1 MKVKEEG
8 RGEERICQSH
18 QEPLKLFCK
27 DDQTPICVVC
37 DRSKKHQGHMVLPI
51 EEATQDYN
59 KKIQDL
65 VESLKMEKERV
76 LELKAMRAARNKQS
90 LETITSE
97 MQRMACVFKQA
108 HQFLEEQ
115 KQLLLEQWES
125 LQVAAEEQR
134 ESDATCLSEDI
145 ACLDSFIEKAE
156 GRWWQ
161 PESTFLQEMK
171 MTLKRSKKR
180 TFPEPI
186 GIFSQLQDR
195 LDSLTLQNTAIAKRM
210 KKFKDSLSSEVT
222 KSNLDFPVIAGTAT
236 DASSSGLE
244 KEEAS
249 SPLAKRR
256 RVKQV
261 IATERNMKLE
271 QPQRGLEC
279 FAKPFFGSL
288 ESKMPSPASSS
299 CKKFSMNNDVKEH
312 HENESSSWCSLS

>member
-210 KKFKDSLSSEVT
+210 KKFKD
-222 KSNLDFPVIAGTAT
+222 
-236 DASSSGLE
+236 ASSSGLE

>member
-90 LETITSE
+90 LE
-97 MQRMACVFKQA
+97 
-108 HQFLEEQ
+108 
-115 KQLLLEQWES
+115 
-125 LQVAAEEQR
+125 
-134 ESDATCLSEDI
+134 
-145 ACLDSFIEKAE
+145 
-156 GRWWQ
+156 
-161 PESTFLQEMK
+161 MK

-236 DASSSGLE
+236 GSKNASSSGLE